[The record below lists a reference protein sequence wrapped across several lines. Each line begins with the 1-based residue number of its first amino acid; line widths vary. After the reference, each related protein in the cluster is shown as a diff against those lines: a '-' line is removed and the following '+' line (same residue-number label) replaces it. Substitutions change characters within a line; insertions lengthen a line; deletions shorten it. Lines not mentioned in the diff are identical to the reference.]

1 MIKKPMNWDSVREF
15 TEREKLPLDAYVCKV
30 KRAEV
35 QGNTYGEQLCIAFDI
50 SEGAQTGFYKRAF
63 AADTRENNKWKGVL
77 RVWLPKDDG
86 SENDELTKSTLK
98 GVVTAFEKSNPGFK
112 WNWDEAS
119 LAGKNI
125 GIMFRNEEWEMDT
138 QNGHKTGWTV
148 RPFRAMSV
156 DTVRSGDYTLPK
168 DKPLKKESSGY
179 DVTGYGASVGSAASG
194 FDNYSATANFA
205 VAPDFAMLED
215 DDAQLPF

>member
-1 MIKKPMNWDSVREF
+1 MIKKPMNWENVREF
-15 TEREKLPLDAYVCKV
+15 TESEKLPLDAYVCKV
-30 KRAEV
+30 KQAAV
-35 QGNTYGEQLCIAFDI
+35 QSNTYGDQLCIVFDI

-63 AADTRENNKWKGVL
+63 AADTRENKKWKGVL

-86 SENDELTKSTLK
+86 SDKDELTKSTLK
-98 GVVTAFEKSNPGFK
+98 GVVTAFEKSNPGYK

-119 LAGKNI
+119 LVGKNI
-125 GIMFRNEEWEMDT
+125 GILFRNEEWEMDT
-138 QNGHKTGWTV
+138 QNGHKTGWAV

-179 DVTGYGASVGSAASG
+179 GESVINYVAPPSYGNVA
-194 FDNYSATANFA
+194 DFA
-205 VAPDFAMLED
+205 VLED
-215 DDAQLPF
+215 DDSQLPF

>member
-1 MIKKPMNWDSVREF
+1 MIQKPKNWENVREF
-15 TEREKLPLDAYVCKV
+15 SENEKLPLDAYVCKV
-30 KRAEV
+30 KQAAV
-35 QGNTYGEQLCIAFDI
+35 KDEQLCIVFDI
-50 SEGAQTGFYKRAF
+50 AEGAQSGFFKRSF
-63 AADTRENNKWKGVL
+63 AADTRADKKWKGVL

-86 SENDELTKSTLK
+86 SEQDEWTKSTLK
-98 GVVTAFEKSNPGFK
+98 GMVTSFEKSNPGYH
-112 WNWDEAS
+112 WNWDETT

-168 DKPLKKESSGY
+168 DKPLKKKAETNNYGGFGGFGGNSYTPPGGY
-179 DVTGYGASVGSAASG
+179 PAPGAAPAS
-194 FDNYSATANFA
+194 
-205 VAPDFAMLED
+205 DFAMLED